1 MSLNLL
7 IIAFLFE
14 IIGNCQEGCHLCK
27 GYGEY
32 PCDYCKSGY
41 YGIENPLENDG
52 LFKCQKC
59 QANNCFTC
67 LPFTPD
73 KCSFCIVG
81 YYMNDDD
88 LCLKCDSNCYECRN
102 SADHCSSCR
111 DGNFLSNSKCF
122 PCVSNCKA
130 CKTAEDHCTSC
141 RDGEYLYNEQ
151 CFKCNFNC
159 KTCRTTATNNMNC
172 NTAIDGCQCN
182 TCNNGYYLKNGQCLQ
197 CNSLCETCLQQD
209 LCTQC
214 ITDYYKKEND
224 PLNNGQNFKCY
235 KDPEGY
241 YLDNDI
247 YKKCYQTCKTCI
259 NGGNK
264 TFHNCLECNANFP
277 FEIKRNDY
285 INCYPNCINYYYFD
299 NGDNFHC
306 TSDKS
311 CPDDY
316 PFLLENKFEC
326 IE

>member
-14 IIGNCQEGCHLCK
+14 IIGNCQEGCHRCK

-67 LPFTPD
+67 LPSTPD
-73 KCSFCIVG
+73 KCLFCIVG

-122 PCVSNCKA
+122 PCVSNCKT
-130 CKTAEDHCTSC
+130 CETAEDLCTSC

-159 KTCRTTATNNMNC
+159 KTCRITATNCLSCNKGDFLSSHNICLKCPDICQECENENKCTSCINDYFIYDYKCLQCNMNC

-182 TCNNGYYLKNGQCLQ
+182 TCNDGYYLKNGQCLQ
-197 CNSLCETCLQQD
+197 CNSLCETCSQQD

-247 YKKCYQTCKTCI
+247 
-259 NGGNK
+259 
-264 TFHNCLECNANFP
+264 
-277 FEIKRNDY
+277 
-285 INCYPNCINYYYFD
+285 
-299 NGDNFHC
+299 
-306 TSDKS
+306 
-311 CPDDY
+311 
-316 PFLLENKFEC
+316 
-326 IE
+326 